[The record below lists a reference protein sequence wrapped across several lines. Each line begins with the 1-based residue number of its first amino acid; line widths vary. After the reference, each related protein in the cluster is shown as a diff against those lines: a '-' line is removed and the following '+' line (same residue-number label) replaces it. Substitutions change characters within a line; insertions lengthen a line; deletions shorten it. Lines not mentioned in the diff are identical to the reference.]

1 MNIQRL
7 NRMKNTASHT
17 GLFLTVLCEAN
28 RSGLCG
34 SPSQGAEG
42 YSQGNRILPRSEQT
56 ENSVSVCLSVSLPL
70 TEPKELAGC
79 AESSTCRPGLTQGV
93 RRRQKHGAGHRS
105 FSDLRQKHHQP
116 LLSASSMDPTLLLK
130 ISADIYFVLTVP
142 SPALQIS
149 LYQRWAPWP
158 SGLGGPQ
165 WEWQGEDL
173 LNLSMPGQL

>member
-1 MNIQRL
+1 
-7 NRMKNTASHT
+7 MKNTGSHT

-70 TEPKELAGC
+70 MEPKELAGC

-93 RRRQKHGAGHRS
+93 RRTQKHGAGHRS

-116 LLSASSMDPTLLLK
+116 LLSSSSMDPTLLLK
-130 ISADIYFVLTVP
+130 IDPRKSPDVLHWLSGHTSPWVGHLTEP
-142 SPALQIS
+142 LSKMMMVEPAL
-149 LYQRWAPWP
+149 P
-158 SGLGGPQ
+158 SRDCLAGQGG
-165 WEWQGEDL
+165 
-173 LNLSMPGQL
+173 